1 MSDHAPGRCLTSLS
15 KVPWQHDRSGRA
27 IGFDAAVSV
36 VQELDS
42 TQAMDPVFS
51 IIVMQEFERT
61 RSSDVASIHN
71 ELGDRPSRISQTG
84 GKPKHSIEPTQ
95 CHFWDN
101 PH

>member
-1 MSDHAPGRCLTSLS
+1 
-15 KVPWQHDRSGRA
+15 
-27 IGFDAAVSV
+27 
-36 VQELDS
+36 
-42 TQAMDPVFS
+42 MDPVFS

-84 GKPKHSIEPTQ
+84 GKPKASIEPSQ